1 MQLHYAAT
9 RLCGLHTVS
18 NEEATVVRDLLLP
31 KTKKKITLHVPA
43 EADKFR
49 FISALPRVATTGAR
63 LRFIRDP
70 FAASPSVL

>member
-31 KTKKKITLHVPA
+31 KTKKK
-43 EADKFR
+43 
-49 FISALPRVATTGAR
+49 
-63 LRFIRDP
+63 
-70 FAASPSVL
+70 